1 VSFLCFRWV
10 ATSKILNAKNPK
22 EAKTGPLHQTQTQE
36 KEKDE
41 TMKSPRPMYF
51 CPFCGRIKKYMEW
64 IELSEQKLELQ
75 EAYNIMLSKGLLE
88 EVEMTCPDCER
99 ILN

>member
-1 VSFLCFRWV
+1 
-10 ATSKILNAKNPK
+10 
-22 EAKTGPLHQTQTQE
+22 
-36 KEKDE
+36 
-41 TMKSPRPMYF
+41 
-51 CPFCGRIKKYMEW
+51 MEW